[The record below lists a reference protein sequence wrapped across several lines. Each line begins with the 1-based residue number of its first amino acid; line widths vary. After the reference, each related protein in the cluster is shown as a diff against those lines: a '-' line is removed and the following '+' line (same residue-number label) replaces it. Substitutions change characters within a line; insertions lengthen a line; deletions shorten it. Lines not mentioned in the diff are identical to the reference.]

1 MKKLYLL
8 VLCFILPTFAYAE
21 NIFYTD
27 DKCDGKPILFDRYV
41 VEKARQTVLL
51 QVGEVNGNRITE
63 TGALYLESC
72 NVTDTK
78 NFICN
83 DESLKIKTTMSNGT
97 LIRTVGGN
105 PEKKDYCTYIKGFWG
120 FKKVADANFKDT
132 KSPPV
137 KNK

>member
-1 MKKLYLL
+1 MKKLYFL
-8 VLCFILPTFAYAE
+8 VLCFLLPICAYAE
-21 NIFYTD
+21 SIFYTD
-27 DKCDGKPILFDRYV
+27 EKCDGKPILFDRYV
-41 VEKARQTVLL
+41 VDKARQTVLL
-51 QVGEVNGNRITE
+51 QVGEVHGNKITE

-72 NVTDTK
+72 NVTDSK

-83 DESLKIKTTMSNGT
+83 DESLKIKTTMSKGT

-120 FKKVADANFKDT
+120 FKKVADANIKDM

>member
-8 VLCFILPTFAYAE
+8 VLCFLLPICAYAE
-21 NIFYTD
+21 SIFYTD

-41 VEKARQTVLL
+41 VDKARQTVLF
-51 QVGEVNGNRITE
+51 QTGEVHGNKIKE

-78 NFICN
+78 NFICKVH
-83 DESLKIKTTMSNGT
+83 SLQAKVIMSNGT
-97 LIRTVGGN
+97 LIRQFGSN
-105 PEKKDYCTYIKGFWG
+105 PEKTDYCTYIKGFWG
-120 FKKVADANFKDT
+120 YKKIADANFKDT
-132 KSPPV
+132 KSPPL